1 MDAGTKLC
9 CLIGNPVGHSISPLI
24 HNSISEK
31 MGINMVYTAFAVES
45 DNVVEAVRGAYAL
58 GINGMNVTVP
68 HKVAV
73 MEALSQIDELAQRI
87 GAVNTLVRAED
98 GFKGYN
104 TDIIGLMRLLEDA
117 GIEIKGNSFIILGAG
132 GASRAIVYLC
142 ASCGADRIFLLNRSV
157 DKAKQLA
164 EEVNSFFPDIVEAL
178 PLKDYGRIPKGK
190 YPVIQTTSVGLYPN
204 CDVAPV
210 EEDDFY
216 ELVSE
221 GVDIIC
227 NPTNTKFMK
236 LCAKHGAEAYNGLK
250 MLLYQGVAA
259 YELWNNVKVPRNI
272 CDEVLTL
279 MEKEMQKN
287 G

>member
-164 EEVNSFFPDIVEAL
+164 EEVNSFFSDIVEAL

-221 GVDIIC
+221 GVDSIC